1 MRPLDDVVAVR
12 KHPEGGV
19 ALVSVASGLPLL
31 VLDALAALTL
41 ADELTMAAELPLR
54 AVAA

>member
-1 MRPLDDVVAVR
+1 MKPLDDVVAVR
-12 KHPEGGV
+12 QRPEGGV
-19 ALVSVASGLPLL
+19 ELVAVADGLPLL
-31 VLDALAALTL
+31 ALDPLAALTL